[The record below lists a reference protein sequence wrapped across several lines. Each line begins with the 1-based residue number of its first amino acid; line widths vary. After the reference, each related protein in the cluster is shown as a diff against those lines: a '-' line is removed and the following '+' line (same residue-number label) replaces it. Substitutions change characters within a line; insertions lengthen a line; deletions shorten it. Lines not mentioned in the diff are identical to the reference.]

1 MAEEQAQPVTQATF
15 QGNIPPP
22 PRLELKG
29 NLAQNW
35 KRWRQ
40 IWDSFEVMARI
51 DANDHKY
58 RLASFITYIGPEALD
73 IYNGLPY
80 ESEEDKEN
88 MDTGLTLMERH
99 CLHGLGETNVIYER
113 YIFNQRSQM
122 EGESVDT
129 YTNTL
134 RTLAASC
141 DFKTLHDELIRDRI
155 VCGLRDNATR
165 RKLLQEPKLTL
176 KRCID
181 ICRATESTMAQ
192 VKAMSSAQ
200 EDIHAVRK
208 KSKTP
213 CRRQPPDKSKHS
225 NPSKKKHSSRVHRV
239 DDQCDESDID
249 PTEELMTI
257 DTCEE
262 SVNCVVG
269 QYPTKIFTTLEVNSQ
284 PVRFQVDCGATCNV
298 ISKKYL
304 PEDTDM
310 QDTLVNLKMYNGS
323 KLTTMGTANLHLR
336 NPKNSKKYHG
346 KFVVIAEDRTPLIG
360 SRSAQQMNFI
370 KVLHENI
377 LEVSEEK
384 PPSEKV
390 TSSTGL
396 TKEDILKTY
405 PDIFSDEL
413 GTFEGTQKLE
423 IDPSI
428 TPVKQPLRR
437 IPHAL
442 KQDLKTELERLE
454 KRGVITPV
462 DTPTDWVSSLLIV
475 KKPSGR
481 LRLCIDPKP
490 LNKALKRCH
499 YPLPVM
505 EDILPDIA
513 EAKVFSKCDLKD
525 GFWHIV
531 LDEDSSYLTT
541 FGTPFGHFRWLRL
554 PFGAWSIQ
562 DSR

>member
-88 MDTGLTLMERH
+88 MDTVLTLMERH
-99 CLHGLGETNVIYER
+99 CLGETNVIYER

-122 EGESVDT
+122 EE
-129 YTNTL
+129 
-134 RTLAASC
+134 R
-141 DFKTLHDELIRDRI
+141 
-155 VCGLRDNATR
+155 
-165 RKLLQEPKLTL
+165 
-176 KRCID
+176 
-181 ICRATESTMAQ
+181 
-192 VKAMSSAQ
+192 
-200 EDIHAVRK
+200 
-208 KSKTP
+208 
-213 CRRQPPDKSKHS
+213 
-225 NPSKKKHSSRVHRV
+225 
-239 DDQCDESDID
+239 
-249 PTEELMTI
+249 LMTI

-269 QYPTKIFTTLEVNSQ
+269 KYPTKIFTTLEVNSQ

-360 SRSAQQMNFI
+360 SRSAQQMNFM

-377 LEVSEEK
+377 HEVSEEK

-541 FGTPFGHFRWLRL
+541 FGTPFGRYRWLRL
-554 PFGAWSIQ
+554 PFGVSPAPEIFQQRIDQLLQ
-562 DSR
+562 DLPGVFRIADDILIIGEGSTKEEGIANHDKRFVQFMIRCREKGIRLNSDKLDLKRSEVSYIGHLLTDHGLKPDPRKVKAILQMPTPTQMFKVSNV